1 MQNAMPRDS
10 DLQARLEAVIW
21 RMQKIQR
28 AIRASGQPAS
38 MRELTQLQDL
48 GREYG
53 RIIERLANPETDA
66 GTA

>member
-1 MQNAMPRDS
+1 MQNAMPQDG
-10 DLQARLEAVIW
+10 DLQARLEAVIG

-38 MRELTQLQDL
+38 MRELTQLQEL
-48 GREYG
+48 GREYA
-53 RIIERLANPETDA
+53 RIVERLANPETDT

>member
-1 MQNAMPRDS
+1 MLNAMPQDG
-10 DLQARLEAVIW
+10 DLQARLEVVIG

-38 MRELTQLQDL
+38 MRELTELQDL

-53 RIIERLANPETDA
+53 RIVERLANPDTDTGLA
-66 GTA
+66 

>member
-1 MQNAMPRDS
+1 MQNAMPQDG
-10 DLQARLEAVIW
+10 DLQARLEAVIG

-38 MRELTQLQDL
+38 MRELTELQDL

-53 RIIERLANPETDA
+53 RIVERLANPETDT
-66 GTA
+66 GMV